1 VNFCTCYEP
10 FVYALRE
17 VWAYFPAILKRRN
30 LLLLGARFDF
40 TLDEDL
46 KGAAACDDVKNAL
59 AAKISRERVGT
70 EVHSNYSLFSYW

>member
-1 VNFCTCYEP
+1 
-10 FVYALRE
+10 
-17 VWAYFPAILKRRN
+17 LKRRN

-70 EVHSNYSLFSYW
+70 EVRSNYSLFSY